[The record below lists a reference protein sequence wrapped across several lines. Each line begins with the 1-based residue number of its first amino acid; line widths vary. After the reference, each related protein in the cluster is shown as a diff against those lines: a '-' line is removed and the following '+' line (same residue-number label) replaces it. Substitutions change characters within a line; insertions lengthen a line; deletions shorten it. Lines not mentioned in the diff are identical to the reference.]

1 MITQEQKEWMKAVK
15 LSEIQEKALAEHNKI
30 EGFKKQS
37 LALTCGIIGNM
48 RGWTNIPLITIILL
62 QEKLLGEIGPA
73 LKRAEELAAEATKW
87 INM

>member
-15 LSEIQEKALAEHNKI
+15 LSEIREKALAERNKN
-30 EGFKKQS
+30 EGFKSQY
-37 LALTCGIIGNM
+37 LALTCGVIGNM

-62 QEKLLGEIGPA
+62 QERLLSEIGPA
-73 LKRAEELAAEATKW
+73 VKRAEELADEATKW